1 MVVIRA
7 IISMLIEKGCEQE
20 SMLQEAVRE
29 PRLVR
34 RGTGNVAEDGLGAG
48 VSIGRHSRVR
58 PSKRLMRQHKL
69 QIKVVPR

>member
-1 MVVIRA
+1 MIT
-7 IISMLIEKGCEQE
+7 EKGCEQE

-58 PSKRLMRQHKL
+58 P
-69 QIKVVPR
+69 